1 MRRKNI
7 CKNNKTYDDVSP
19 SWFSLLFIP
28 IFPLVFPVKS
38 KYHKKSSANK
48 QINFVIGG
56 EEVKLICLLLRFFIV
71 RQMSGTAPEKVC

>member
-38 KYHKKSSANK
+38 KYHKKKLSKQTNK
-48 QINFVIGG
+48 FCNRRRGG
-56 EEVKLICLLLRFFIV
+56 EIDLPF
-71 RQMSGTAPEKVC
+71 A